1 MMNNH
6 LFSLS
11 FLCKIVDIR
20 NYYMIYFNCTNDDR
34 GDTMKSNK
42 LGTIIL
48 ILVMVFAVTFAA
60 GCEKKEETPTEPGT
74 QTNPGTDPGTTDPG
88 KKEEEKPKKTVKLL
102 KRNGVEWKENTKI
115 NSHVGA
121 KQYKVVWGDTLSL
134 IARTWKVNCYRLAR
148 YNGIKNI
155 DLIEVGQVI
164 KNPAAK

>member
-1 MMNNH
+1 
-6 LFSLS
+6 
-11 FLCKIVDIR
+11 
-20 NYYMIYFNCTNDDR
+20 
-34 GDTMKSNK
+34 MKSK
-42 LGTIIL
+42 TLGTTLL
-48 ILVMVFAVTFAA
+48 ILFMVFTLTFAA
-60 GCEKKEETPTEPGT
+60 GCEKEEDPKKENNTPSETDKKE
-74 QTNPGTDPGTTDPG
+74 DDKKEDG
-88 KKEEEKPKKTVKLL
+88 KKEDSKKDDNKKDSNNGSKSTKKLL